1 MVRGPDSPR
10 ARWSED
16 LWNKSNTN
24 ILILGLLGPRTI
36 GHSDYWASDYRT
48 LGLSGSA
55 TFSKVFTHTHTH
67 THTHTRTHAHFL
79 VQFNAP
85 VKIISLIETMQ
96 ISRWVKAGEPRGKPL
111 GTPESRSWLMPL
123 VTQSSTINIFS
134 LCLGIR
140 LHVYRASDYRALG
153 PSGPRTI
160 GPSDHRAL
168 GLTDP
173 RTNGPSDYRALG
185 IPGQH
190 DLKMSLILMNNWA
203 QVAIL
208 SFCTESLD
216 HMRTI

>member
-1 MVRGPDSPR
+1 MARYSEGPIVRGPGSPR
-10 ARWSED
+10 VRWFEGPIVRWSED

-24 ILILGLLGPRTI
+24 ILILGLAGPRTI
-36 GHSDYWASDYRT
+36 GPSDYWASDYRT

-67 THTHTRTHAHFL
+67 THARTHAHFL

-140 LHVYRASDYRALG
+140 LHVYRALG

-168 GLTDP
+168 GLSGP
-173 RTNGPSDYRALG
+173 RTIGPSD
-185 IPGQH
+185 
-190 DLKMSLILMNNWA
+190 
-203 QVAIL
+203 
-208 SFCTESLD
+208 
-216 HMRTI
+216 